1 MLQFKYSNN
10 KVRKIIEDPSKLQ
23 KTVGFEIG
31 RSVKKRLNELQSAN
45 NFNEY
50 LTRIAL
56 GKPHPLEGDLDKCYG
71 IHVTGNY
78 RLIVEPITESLD
90 MESLKECKIIDIKG
104 VVEYHGKKY
113 EWIIP

>member
-1 MLQFKYSNN
+1 MQLIYSNN
-10 KVRKIIEDPSKLQ
+10 KVQKIIEDPSKLQ

-31 RSVKKRLNELQSAN
+31 RNVKKRLNQLESAN

-50 LTRIAL
+50 LTRIHL
-56 GKPHPLEGDLDKCYG
+56 GKPHPLEGELEKCFG
-71 IHVTGNY
+71 ISVTVNY
-78 RLIVEPITESLD
+78 RLIIEPIADSLD
-90 MESLKECKIIDIKG
+90 MESLKECKILDIKG

>member
-1 MLQFKYSNN
+1 MLQFEYSNN

-31 RSVKKRLNELQSAN
+31 RSVKNRLNQLQAAN

-50 LTRIAL
+50 LTLIAL
-56 GKPHPLEGDLDKCYG
+56 GKPHHLEGDLAKCYG
-71 IHVTGNY
+71 IHVTDSF

-90 MESLKECKIIDIKG
+90 MDSLKECKILDIKG